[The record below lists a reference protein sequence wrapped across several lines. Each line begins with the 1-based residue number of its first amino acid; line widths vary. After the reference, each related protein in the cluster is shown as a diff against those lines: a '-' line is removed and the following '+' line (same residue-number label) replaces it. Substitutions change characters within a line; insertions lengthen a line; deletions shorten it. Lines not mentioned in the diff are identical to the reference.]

1 DQQHQWQASISR
13 TSSSNSGWG
22 GRLTDQLASLN
33 SASSVPPMI
42 STGGN
47 NLFVTGA
54 ASQALVIPT
63 SGSFGL
69 NGYSNS
75 ATNAARLAALQQ
87 LLNVDQSLNLV

>member
-1 DQQHQWQASISR
+1 
-13 TSSSNSGWG
+13 
-22 GRLTDQLASLN
+22 
-33 SASSVPPMI
+33 MI

-69 NGYSNS
+69 NGFST
-75 ATNAARLAALQQ
+75 AVPMRCDARRSSSCSTSIRA
-87 LLNVDQSLNLV
+87 SI

>member
-1 DQQHQWQASISR
+1 VAGVDLEHLF
-13 TSSSNSGWG
+13 SNSGWG
-22 GRLTDQLASLN
+22 GRLSDQLAALN
-33 SASSVPPMI
+33 INSMVPPMI

-69 NGYSNS
+69 NGFSTAVPMRCDARRSSSCS
-75 ATNAARLAALQQ
+75 ASIRA
-87 LLNVDQSLNLV
+87 SI